1 MARKHSEEGDD
12 EKDKWRLRIKLK
24 SWSHSIRQN
33 QLLQW
38 NEGTTKVKLFKGA
51 EHNDLT
57 AEFTV
62 PKSITIHGLWNA
74 GMQNNVLFVPE
85 LATSSAA
92 LVESSSSAIC
102 AGAVPVARSQPGPR
116 VFRFGRSKP
125 RGARHGRRSG
135 IRVWRRASSGIHLG
149 SCFTSRAG
157 RMLILPAPR
166 RGAIG
171 FRAAQDSG
179 RT

>member
-1 MARKHSEEGDD
+1 MARKHSEEGND

-102 AGAVPVARSQPGPR
+102 AGAVPVARSQPDLEYSGLGGRNRAVRAMAVDQAFEFGGELQAVFVWVYVSPPGP
-116 VFRFGRSKP
+116 
-125 RGARHGRRSG
+125 
-135 IRVWRRASSGIHLG
+135 
-149 SCFTSRAG
+149 AG
-157 RMLILPAPR
+157 C
-166 RGAIG
+166 
-171 FRAAQDSG
+171 
-179 RT
+179 